1 MWWSETHV
9 VSQLAA
15 VGRTVAGAVGR
26 CWEMLGDWRCWFSQ
40 FLSKLVSIA
49 EHQILYDMST

>member
-1 MWWSETHV
+1 V
-9 VSQLAA
+9 RL
-15 VGRTVAGAVGR
+15 GDAGG